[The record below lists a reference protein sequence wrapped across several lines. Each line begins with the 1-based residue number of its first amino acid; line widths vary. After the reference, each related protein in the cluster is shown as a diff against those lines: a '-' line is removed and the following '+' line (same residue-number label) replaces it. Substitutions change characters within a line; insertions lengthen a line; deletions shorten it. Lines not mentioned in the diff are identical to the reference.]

1 MTISEK
7 WLFLLSGGVLVVFF
21 RGGRL

>member
-21 RGGRL
+21 CGGRL